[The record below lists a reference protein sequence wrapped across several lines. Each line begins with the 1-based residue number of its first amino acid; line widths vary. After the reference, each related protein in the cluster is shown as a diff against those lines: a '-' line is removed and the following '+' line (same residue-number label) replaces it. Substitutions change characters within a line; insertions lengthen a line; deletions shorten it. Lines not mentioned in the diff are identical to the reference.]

1 MTASDVTVTA
11 VSAGVAAPAVA
22 TKSAAA
28 SSLRV
33 NKPAALQVYTTST
46 CVVSYTV
53 TVPNIYAA
61 GFSSVSLTCSTSEN
75 TIVSSVSSGSFATD
89 LTANAQATS
98 GSNLG
103 SVTVVTIPSIDACT
117 ATTETFGT
125 SGNGSQQKTLS
136 DGGIAAVVIV
146 VFAVVAA
153 VIIGS
158 FYYYR
163 MHNVSQNRGEDATQG
178 QEMASNTKYN
188 PDSSVSNTS
197 VMASGSLSTT
207 SNPILQR
214 EQVEQQELKREAS
227 EPPVTKSVTT
237 PV

>member
-22 TKSAAA
+22 TTF
-28 SSLRV
+28 LRV

-125 SGNGSQQKTLS
+125 NGNGSQQKTLS

-163 MHNVSQNRGEDATQG
+163 MRNVSQNRGEDATQG
-178 QEMASNTKYN
+178 QEMASNTKYS